1 MAKGQTITTKQL
13 NAILPF
19 LDTFRKMGFKCG
31 EWMVASESLVIPH
44 FAFTKAFESFL
55 QALYDNDWIEQLDWT
70 KWQETAARYVD
81 SPDLLTSA
89 SAETI
94 RTLLTIHVRKDYSC
108 EGHLAAMFENGN
120 IVALLQRLKEIR
132 QEMKS

>member
-1 MAKGQTITTKQL
+1 
-13 NAILPF
+13 
-19 LDTFRKMGFKCG
+19 LDRRQH
-31 EWMVASESLVIPH
+31 IPH

-55 QALYDNDWIEQLDWT
+55 QALYDNGWIEQLDWT

-94 RTLLTIHVRKDYSC
+94 RTLLTTHVRKDYSC
-108 EGHLAAMFENGN
+108 EGHLAAMFESGH
-120 IVALLQRLKEIR
+120 IVACLQRLKTIR
-132 QEMKS
+132 WEMNL